1 MKKNAM
7 IIGFMC
13 TILLASSMASIQAF
27 DNYEKGTST
36 TQALSYTPVVGDEHI
51 YNIYVDVF
59 AEYEDDA
66 VSDDIDAW
74 AAQTMTVG
82 EYFDEIKTNF
92 QIKMDVTQVYSKW
105 VNASWTD
112 GNSYYDEYDMFNASI
127 RAREVVED
135 EDDGEWVL
143 PTEIQMEQVDYM
155 ADFSIGSFGAINS
168 TDFQSTYDNVT
179 SLVEGNKIGA
189 GYDNI
194 EIQGIHA
201 ISLINNT
208 APQQPFNMNEFQ
220 QLIFF
225 KPAEYDFKE
234 WLTYFEEASGLNATT
249 YDDMIENAGIT
260 RLRAN
265 TNGIALVFTSDTYD
279 FEFIEDMTGI
289 DFNSAT
295 SAIPT
300 SEFEARVLT
309 AVEYDEDGLLA
320 DYTTYYEFSA
330 VKEGERFTVFLT
342 TSLYHDDYSIV
353 DKDQVEDGSVGD
365 LRNLTGFNCPFL
377 NSIPG
382 YSTGAISL
390 IALVSIAGMVLKLKR
405 K

>member
-1 MKKNAM
+1 
-7 IIGFMC
+7 
-13 TILLASSMASIQAF
+13 
-27 DNYEKGTST
+27 
-36 TQALSYTPVVGDEHI
+36 
-51 YNIYVDVF
+51 
-59 AEYEDDA
+59 
-66 VSDDIDAW
+66 
-74 AAQTMTVG
+74 
-82 EYFDEIKTNF
+82 
-92 QIKMDVTQVYSKW
+92 
-105 VNASWTD
+105 
-112 GNSYYDEYDMFNASI
+112 
-127 RAREVVED
+127 
-135 EDDGEWVL
+135 
-143 PTEIQMEQVDYM
+143 
-155 ADFSIGSFGAINS
+155 
-168 TDFQSTYDNVT
+168 
-179 SLVEGNKIGA
+179 
-189 GYDNI
+189 
-194 EIQGIHA
+194 
-201 ISLINNT
+201 
-208 APQQPFNMNEFQ
+208 MNEFQ

-265 TNGIALVFTSDTYD
+265 TNGIALVFTTDTYD

-289 DFNSAT
+289 DFNSTT

-330 VKEGERFTVFLT
+330 VKEGERFTVYLT

-353 DKDQVEDGSVGD
+353 DKDQVVDGSVGD

-390 IALVSIAGMVLKLKR
+390 IALVSIAGLILKLKR